1 MTSLKSATLDSN
13 QKKILRQA
21 IFFYVSDLQRQF
33 YQDKSVTGKDYD
45 REMESISQ
53 IVEVLHLKN
62 CYRQEVS
69 ETHLSCIYSQGRSTE
84 SGETYTDCC
93 V

>member
-33 YQDKSVTGKDYD
+33 YQEKKIGGKEYD
-45 REMESISQ
+45 REMQSIAQ
-53 IVEVLHLKN
+53 IVDVLHLKN
-62 CYRQEVS
+62 CY
-69 ETHLSCIYSQGRSTE
+69 
-84 SGETYTDCC
+84 
-93 V
+93 

>member
-62 CYRQEVS
+62 CY
-69 ETHLSCIYSQGRSTE
+69 
-84 SGETYTDCC
+84 
-93 V
+93 